1 MKNEV
6 YNIDNMEYMATIK
19 DNYFE
24 LAIIDPEYGINAG
37 VMQMGKGKENKKIK
51 KGTWDKKPANKNYF
65 DELFRISNNQIIFGG
80 NYFHLPITNSWII
93 WDKDRKKE
101 VSFSD
106 GELIWTSLNF
116 NLKIHKHK
124 YDGFLG
130 ADIDC
135 RIHKCQKPV
144 ALYKWLL
151 KNYAKPNDKIF
162 DSHVGSGSI
171 RIACHELGFDFEGCE
186 LDVDYFND
194 QENRYYEWK
203 KKFHNEFY
211 IPDDQNQLFKD
222 YL

>member
-1 MKNEV
+1 MKNIAH
-6 YNIDNMEYMATIK
+6 NIDNMEFMKDIP
-19 DNYFE
+19 DNYYE

-37 VMQMGKGKENKKIK
+37 TMEMGKGKENKKIK
-51 KGTWDKKPANKNYF
+51 KSKWDKKPADKKYF
-65 DELFRISNNQIIFGG
+65 NELFRISKNQIIFGG
-80 NYFHLPITNSWII
+80 NYFHLPIKNSWIV

-106 GELIWTSLNF
+106 GELIWTSFDF

-130 ADIDC
+130 ADKDC

-151 KNYAKPNDKIF
+151 TNYAKPNDKIF

-171 RIACHELGFDFEGCE
+171 RIACHELGFDFTGCE
-186 LDVDYFND
+186 LDKD
-194 QENRYYEWK
+194 YYEAQEKRYQEWLK
-203 KKFHNEFY
+203 QYNNEFY
-211 IPDDQNQLFKD
+211 IGEKNEKNLFNN
-222 YL
+222 